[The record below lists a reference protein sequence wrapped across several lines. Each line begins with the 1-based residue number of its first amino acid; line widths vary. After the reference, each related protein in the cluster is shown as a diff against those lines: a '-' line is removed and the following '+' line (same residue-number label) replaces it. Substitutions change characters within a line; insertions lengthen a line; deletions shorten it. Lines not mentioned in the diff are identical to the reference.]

1 MSRAVKSRLQKL
13 EKAGRKE
20 QIVLVP
26 WSGFGPEP
34 VLPTLEPDDP
44 RTFVVVVTGVPRH
57 KEFRGWREDPE

>member
-1 MSRAVKSRLQKL
+1 MSRAVKNRLRKL

-20 QIVLVP
+20 EVVLVP

-57 KEFRGWREDPE
+57 KDFGHSSEDPA

>member
-1 MSRAVKSRLQKL
+1 MSRAMKSRLQKL

-20 QIVLVP
+20 IILIR

-57 KEFRGWREDPE
+57 EDFGHWREDPP

>member
-1 MSRAVKSRLQKL
+1 MSRAVKSRLRKL

-20 QIVLVP
+20 EIVLVP
-26 WSGFGPEP
+26 WSGIGPEP

-57 KEFRGWREDPE
+57 NDFGNWCEDPT

>member
-1 MSRAVKSRLQKL
+1 MSRNVKSRLQRL
-13 EKAGRKE
+13 EKVGRKE
-20 QIVLVP
+20 IILVP

-57 KEFRGWREDPE
+57 KDFGHSSEDPA

>member
-1 MSRAVKSRLQKL
+1 MTWAVKSRLQKL
-13 EKAGRKE
+13 EKAGRKQE
-20 QIVLVP
+20 IVLVP

-57 KEFRGWREDPE
+57 KEFRDWREDPE

>member
-1 MSRAVKSRLQKL
+1 MKSRLQKL
-13 EKAGRKE
+13 EKAGRKKE
-20 QIVLVP
+20 IILIR

-57 KEFRGWREDPE
+57 GDFRYGNEDPA

>member
-1 MSRAVKSRLQKL
+1 MSRAVKNRLRKL
-13 EKAGRKE
+13 EKAERKE
-20 QIVLVP
+20 IVLVP

-57 KEFRGWREDPE
+57 KDFRGWREDPK

>member
-1 MSRAVKSRLQKL
+1 MSRALKNRLQKL

-20 QIVLVP
+20 IVLIR

>member
-1 MSRAVKSRLQKL
+1 MSRALKNRLQKL

-20 QIVLVP
+20 IVLIR

-34 VLPTLEPDDP
+34 ILPTLAPDDP

-57 KEFRGWREDPE
+57 GDFRYRNEDPA